1 MLTESHWDELRALE
15 HLAVALRRL
24 VGEPAAVAAHD
35 LVDRESA
42 RVRAVLLDDVHEE
55 LRPLLGSGPRAERL
69 LDRIDVVVDGLG
81 KADDDQR
88 VVVRREIRR
97 EIGRR
102 SVGVIAADGVKNVDT
117 VLYELIRRDLE
128 GVFAFF
134 YEAALDAVLDVSEL
148 HAAVADR
155 GAAVLRQHERV
166 LANLGRNG
174 NGLALEKPH
183 VAVDIADHLDAR
195 RLFRVFVDQE
205 PD

>member
-1 MLTESHWDELRALE
+1 M
-15 HLAVALRRL
+15 
-24 VGEPAAVAAHD
+24 
-35 LVDRESA
+35 DRERA

-55 LRPLLGSGPRAERL
+55 LRPLLGSSPRTERL
-69 LDRIDVVVDGLG
+69 FDRIDVVVDRLG
-81 KADDDQR
+81 KADDDER
-88 VVVRREIRR
+88 IVVGGEIRR

-134 YEAALDAVLDVSEL
+134 YEAALDAVLDVREL

-155 GAAVLRQHERV
+155 GTAVLRQHERV

-174 NGLALEKPH
+174 DGLALEKPH